1 MASKK
6 AVKSDALARPGRKE
20 NMDDLT
26 HIKSNGS
33 AIEPATSRIQPGST
47 FAQIAL
53 IGIFLILLMAMLGYG
68 RAVFLPITLALVIGT
83 ILAPLTS
90 FAANYRIPHAGTAA
104 ILVLGTIALLS
115 TGIVYL
121 SDPVRAWIGRAP
133 EIGANLREKLVIFDA
148 PIEALNR
155 VREALGAAPS
165 QSKTIA
171 FDLNSSLLQPALAS
185 LTPAVGQLLIFF
197 GTLFFFLGH
206 RNRLKEGIVRFGAE
220 REARLRVIRIWNA
233 VEASLAT
240 YIATVAAINAGV
252 GIIVGLACYFIGL
265 PSPWVW
271 GFLAFVLNFVPYI
284 GPATMFVTLLG
295 VGLVTFDSFYQALI
309 APLLF
314 VGMSTIEGQ
323 FVTPTIL
330 GARLTLN
337 PLFIFLSIAFWVW
350 LWGPFGALLA
360 VPLLIVVI
368 VIVNQFAAKDEVKL
382 PG

>member
-1 MASKK
+1 
-6 AVKSDALARPGRKE
+6 
-20 NMDDLT
+20 MDDLT
-26 HIKSNGS
+26 YTKSNGS
-33 AIEPATSRIQPGST
+33 ANEPAAGHAQSRAGST

-155 VREALGAAPS
+155 VREALGATPS

-171 FDLNSSLLQPALAS
+171 FDLNTSLLQPALAS

-206 RNRLKEGIVRFGAE
+206 RNRLKESIVRFGSE

-252 GIIVGLACYFIGL
+252 GIIVGTACYFIGL
-265 PSPWVW
+265 PSPLVW

-360 VPLLIVVI
+360 VPLLIVII
-368 VIVNQFAAKDEVKL
+368 VIINQFASKEEVKL

>member
-1 MASKK
+1 
-6 AVKSDALARPGRKE
+6 
-20 NMDDLT
+20 MDDIT
-26 HIKSNGS
+26 STKHNGS
-33 AIEPATSRIQPGST
+33 ADEPAAGHTQPRPSST

-90 FAANYRIPHAGTAA
+90 FAANYRIPPAGTAA

-171 FDLNSSLLQPALAS
+171 FDLNTSLLQPALAS

-206 RNRLKEGIVRFGAE
+206 RNRLKESIVRFGSE

-252 GIIVGLACYFIGL
+252 GIIVGTACYFIGL
-265 PSPWVW
+265 PSPLVW

-360 VPLLIVVI
+360 VPLLIVII
-368 VIVNQFAAKDEVKL
+368 VIVNQFAAKEEVKL